1 MFGWHI
7 GAGAG
12 RRVENAIQVVP
23 GVRRPG
29 QAEGGR
35 SLLTLLSSI
44 FLSALFLHGAT
55 APALAQSVTDAYLLD
70 TRGEVVRNTAFGD
83 AKLGNLCWRTG
94 YWTPALAISQC
105 DPDIA
110 VRTAPAP
117 RKPPVP
123 PAAKSP
129 AR

>member
-1 MFGWHI
+1 MLGWHI
-7 GAGAG
+7 GAGTA
-12 RRVENAIQVVP
+12 RRMENAIQVAP
-23 GVRRPG
+23 GVRRLG
-29 QAEGGR
+29 QADGSR
-35 SLLTLLSSI
+35 TLLKLLSSV

-55 APALAQSVTDAYLLD
+55 APALAQSVKDAYLLD
-70 TRGEVVRNTAFGD
+70 ARGEVVRNTAFGD